1 MDKNKERDEAR
12 NFSRRTSNG
21 FKQPGIQSFFGPLIG
36 YEVMTDN
43 TVNSLLQIFNDL
55 PPDHPDEGDE
65 LAGQIEHQP
74 RMPFEAVEIITKELG
89 GFIHQFIQTQGLFK
103 KSSVKTAWYVC
114 QQAGEYN
121 PVHLHD
127 NESIA
132 SCIGYLAVPED
143 LEEIWRKSR
152 ETWQARTND
161 GVVQFLY
168 GGMGTPERGSQ
179 IFWPQVGEF
188 YIFPA
193 FLMHTVYPFK
203 CEGSR
208 ISFSMNIE
216 SPVHVPRKL

>member
-1 MDKNKERDEAR
+1 MHSKEDKDENNR
-12 NFSRRTSNG
+12 G
-21 FKQPGIQSFFGPLIG
+21 FVKPGIQSFFGPLMG

-55 PPDHPDEGDE
+55 PPDHPDEGDD
-65 LAGQIEHQP
+65 LAGKIEHQP
-74 RMPFEAVEIITKELG
+74 KMPFEAVDVITKELG
-89 GFIHQFIQTQGLFK
+89 GFIHQFIQTQGIYE
-103 KSSVKTAWYVC
+103 KSSVKNAWYVC
-114 QQAGEYN
+114 QQANEYN

-127 NESIA
+127 NGCLA
-132 SCIGYLAVPED
+132 SCIGYLAVPEG
-143 LEEIWRKSR
+143 LQEL
-152 ETWQARTND
+152 WQNKTMGIND

-168 GGMGTPERGSQ
+168 GDMCDGKRGSQ

-203 CEGSR
+203 CKGSR

-216 SPVHVPRKL
+216 EPIHIPRKL